1 MQNFNKQQKNM
12 DCAICLEAAATPTKL
27 GCGHAFHCDCLRQSG
42 KFSKQPCP
50 LCPLCRAP
58 IEACAKGI
66 EAAQRYPFSGV
77 RMGDVA
83 LLKEAAAH
91 GSAQCGLLLGQMYHM
106 GVGVEKS
113 DPLAEHFWGQF
124 DNYSSACNNLAALA
138 HRRGDAAKAEV
149 FYRKAIAIN
158 PTAVYHVNLAE
169 LLDGSEEAIQNYYS
183 AIALY
188 SGDYANQAAVY
199 MRMGR
204 SVYARGHAHEAF
216 AYFQQCL
223 ELTPN
228 NINALNM
235 AAVTCVDGE
244 AAHGYTAAV
253 LALDPHNAD
262 ALNIKGRLYALQRNK
277 VGADE
282 MMRRLSAVAPGAKFT
297 QELAESIRLQ
307 TGPTT
312 RKRARG

>member
-1 MQNFNKQQKNM
+1 M
-12 DCAICLEAAATPTKL
+12 DCAICIESAASAAQL
-27 GCGHAFHCDCLRQSG
+27 SCGHAFHADCLRQSG
-42 KFSKQPCP
+42 KFSKHPCP

-66 EAAQRYPFSGV
+66 EAAQRYSISGV

-106 GVGVEKS
+106 GVGVEQS
-113 DPLAEHFWGQF
+113 DSLAEHFWGQF
-124 DNYSSACNNLAALA
+124 DNYASACNNIAALA
-138 HRRGDAAKAEV
+138 HRRGDAAKAEA
-149 FYRKAIAIN
+149 FYRKAIQLN
-158 PTAVYHVNLAE
+158 PTAVYHINLAE

-188 SGDYANQAAVY
+188 SGEYAHQAGVY
-199 MRMGR
+199 LRMGR
-204 SVYARGHAHEAF
+204 SVYARGQTHEAF
-216 AYFQQCL
+216 AFFQQCL

-228 NINALNM
+228 NITALNM

-244 AAHGYTAAV
+244 AAHGYTASV
-253 LALDPHNAD
+253 LALDPRNAD
-262 ALNIKGRLYALQRNK
+262 ALNLKGRLYALQRNK
-277 VGADE
+277 AGADE
-282 MMRRLSAVAPGAKFT
+282 MLRRLSAVAPDAKFT
-297 QELAESIRLQ
+297 NELAESIRTQ

-312 RKRARG
+312 RKRARIL